1 VDLRAKL
8 GMTGA
13 EYTRFT
19 VIIVVKVGEH
29 VVGLIVDAVSD
40 VLDVA
45 ASDMVPAPEM
55 GADVD
60 TSMLTG
66 MAKSDERL
74 VSLLAIER
82 VVGMDEIKAAA

>member
-1 VDLRAKL
+1 
-8 GMTGA
+8 
-13 EYTRFT
+13 
-19 VIIVVKVGEH
+19 
-29 VVGLIVDAVSD
+29 VGLIVDAVSD

-45 ASDMVPAPEM
+45 ASDMVPPPEM

-60 TSMLTG
+60 TSLLTG

-82 VVGMDEIKAAA
+82 VVGMEEVKVAA